1 MSPRPVFHA
10 KTAYMATTKNDDREA
25 ELEAIVTRLTIE
37 QAVMPTAEIIEML
50 TELDAAM
57 SGPYV
62 QRHALSVE
70 QLFQPD
76 VRFFVVRLDGAAV
89 ACGGI
94 AFYHG
99 YAELKRMY
107 SRPAVRG
114 RGVAKLL
121 LRRLETE
128 ARAVGAT
135 LLRLETGV
143 YQHEAL
149 RFYEGAGFQRRGPFG
164 RYADMPPH
172 AIETSLF
179 YEKAV

>member
-1 MSPRPVFHA
+1 M
-10 KTAYMATTKNDDREA
+10 
-25 ELEAIVTRLTIE
+25 RLAIE
-37 QAVMPTAEIIEML
+37 QAMRPTAEIIEML

-57 SGPYV
+57 SGPYAAD

-94 AFYHG
+94 AFCHG

-107 SRPAVRG
+107 SRPVVRG
-114 RGVAKLL
+114 RGAAKLL

-149 RFYEGAGFQRRGPFG
+149 RFYEAAGFQRREPFG
-164 RYADMPPH
+164 HYADMPPH

-179 YEKAV
+179 YEKAI